1 MLTFLSFTSAR
12 PKIAEIIKN
21 SNKSE
26 SHFKNILK
34 QRFSILFVPCTIL
47 SQFTQVP
54 IKRGLSDSIAKF
66 CRSQSNEVYGTQTL
80 YS

>member
-47 SQFTQVP
+47 S
-54 IKRGLSDSIAKF
+54 
-66 CRSQSNEVYGTQTL
+66 
-80 YS
+80 